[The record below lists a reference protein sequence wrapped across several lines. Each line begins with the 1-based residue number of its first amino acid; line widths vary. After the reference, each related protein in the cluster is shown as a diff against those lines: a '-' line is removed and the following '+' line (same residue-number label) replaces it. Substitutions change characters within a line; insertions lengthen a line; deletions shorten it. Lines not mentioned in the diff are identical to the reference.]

1 MATKMTARVPTT
13 PETHAR
19 LKREQKR
26 LEADTFDD
34 AIQKL
39 LDAHAKADGTNKGE
53 S

>member
-39 LDAHAKADGTNKGE
+39 LDAHGSDGSTKGE